1 MEIRI
6 PSSFQEV
13 EKRLEDLDKKVIKIQ
28 SKFAGKNKIGRNRK
42 FSKADRNLF
51 RKEEIQRIRFISLEK

>member
-1 MEIRI
+1 MEIRT

-28 SKFAGKNKIGRNRK
+28 SEFAGKYKIGRNRK
-42 FSKADRNLF
+42 FSKADRNLI
-51 RKEEIQRIRFISLEK
+51 RKEE